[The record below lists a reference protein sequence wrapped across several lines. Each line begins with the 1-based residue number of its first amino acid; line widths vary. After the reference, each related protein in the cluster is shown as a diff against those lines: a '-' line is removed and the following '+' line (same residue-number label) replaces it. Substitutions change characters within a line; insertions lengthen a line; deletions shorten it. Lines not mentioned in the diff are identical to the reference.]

1 MKRMKPW
8 QGACAAAA
16 FFVSA
21 GMTSTVF
28 AADVAGIDNT
38 KWQYN
43 AEDDV
48 YYQTGITYVAKP
60 ADTNYETMGIFVP
73 GAYMKATANGDGT
86 YTAKV
91 NKRGKA
97 GSYTAKNA
105 PVVMPVETPGY
116 SAMTPPSGYVS
127 DVSKFTKEGM
137 VYLYAGAR
145 GRDHGAP
152 AGVTDMKAAI
162 RYLRQNNKAVP
173 GDKEKL
179 FSFGMSGGG
188 AQSAL
193 LGATGDSPL
202 YQPYLDAIGAADGS
216 DAILG
221 TMDWCPITSLDV
233 ADEAYEWNM
242 GLTRQ
247 NLTPF
252 EANVSKELA
261 TAFIG
266 QLNDMNL
273 KDENDTP
280 LTLEQ
285 SEDGYGQ
292 QGTYYEYMKGV
303 VEQSFE
309 NFLQDTLFPYDSSEN
324 TQMGGP
330 GGPGGPG
337 GAGQFNGPRKMP
349 RHPAST
355 GADMSNAPSISAD
368 ASQGG
373 EPDFT
378 KMDNIR
384 RNGTEAAVTVSGV
397 YETPSEYIA
406 ALNKPFHWIDY
417 DVFTKQVTITS
428 LADFARAMKPASKQ
442 LGAFDQFDRGQ
453 GENTLFGYGDGT
465 GAHFDAVLGDI
476 VRGSEYETDFAADLA
491 RLDALGTPVSVRLDM
506 YNPLYYLLPSYAGYG
521 TSKPAKYWRI
531 RTGIDQGDTS
541 LSTEVNLALAAAQY
555 SPANQVDFATVWGLK
570 HVRAERTGDPDDN
583 FIAWV
588 KSCTAKK

>member
-221 TMDWCPITSLDV
+221 SMDWCPITSLDV

-252 EANVSKELA
+252 SVTSYAARSTKRTLPRISRASMHSARPFPYALTCTIRFITCFRPMPVTARRSPRNTGVSVPVS
-261 TAFIG
+261 IR
-266 QLNDMNL
+266 
-273 KDENDTP
+273 
-280 LTLEQ
+280 
-285 SEDGYGQ
+285 
-292 QGTYYEYMKGV
+292 GTRHFPRKSTSPSPPHSIRRRTKSILRRSGDSNTFAPNARVTRMTISSRGSSRARRK
-303 VEQSFE
+303 
-309 NFLQDTLFPYDSSEN
+309 NKTLFNGICPC
-324 TQMGGP
+324 GGCR
-330 GGPGGPG
+330 
-337 GAGQFNGPRKMP
+337 FFMP
-349 RHPAST
+349 
-355 GADMSNAPSISAD
+355 
-368 ASQGG
+368 
-373 EPDFT
+373 
-378 KMDNIR
+378 
-384 RNGTEAAVTVSGV
+384 
-397 YETPSEYIA
+397 
-406 ALNKPFHWIDY
+406 
-417 DVFTKQVTITS
+417 
-428 LADFARAMKPASKQ
+428 
-442 LGAFDQFDRGQ
+442 
-453 GENTLFGYGDGT
+453 
-465 GAHFDAVLGDI
+465 
-476 VRGSEYETDFAADLA
+476 VR
-491 RLDALGTPVSVRLDM
+491 
-506 YNPLYYLLPSYAGYG
+506 
-521 TSKPAKYWRI
+521 
-531 RTGIDQGDTS
+531 Q
-541 LSTEVNLALAAAQY
+541 
-555 SPANQVDFATVWGLK
+555 
-570 HVRAERTGDPDDN
+570 
-583 FIAWV
+583 
-588 KSCTAKK
+588 